1 MATYLQGRRQVEP
14 NDGDNSRREY
24 GNNVTLPATG
34 ITDDASER
42 TPLISHPVTIVEDF
56 GKSTVKQTVFN
67 SVNALMGIAILSLP
81 FAFKYAGW
89 LFGVSIFLFCLI
101 QTNYTAKLI
110 KKCLDTD
117 SGCLTYAD
125 LAYLAF
131 GKKGRLI
138 MGGLFLLDL
147 FNATVA
153 LMILTGD
160 SLQTLFPNVDLVRLK
175 LIAFFIITP
184 TTWMPIHFL
193 SHVSIFG
200 IAATISLAVVILI
213 DGFTKFD
220 PPGSLLNPME
230 THFLPSN
237 WMVLPLAF
245 GLINAGF
252 TGHAVFPSLYRDMAK
267 PESYNSMVNYS
278 YLIAS
283 TIYIT
288 VAASGYLMFGSGT
301 MEEITINIMSTPGF
315 NVLLN
320 SIVIWMI
327 VINPLSKYPLMLT
340 PINISIE
347 VIFFKMV
354 SVGSKFSR
362 NVYTIISRTFV
373 SFLILYTSI
382 IFPEF
387 DRAMSLLGAFF
398 SFLISAIFPI
408 LCYLKLF
415 GHQLS
420 NKTLALNIM
429 FLVISTIMAIIGTIW
444 TFFPREWLDDKVE
457 SHVI

>member
-1 MATYLQGRRQVEP
+1 MATHLQGQRRGEP
-14 NDGDNSRREY
+14 TSGREY
-24 GNNVTLPATG
+24 ENNVAISASG
-34 ITDDASER
+34 ITDNTNER
-42 TPLISHPVTIVEDF
+42 TPLISRPDTIIDDI

-89 LFGVSIFLFCLI
+89 VFGVLIFLFCLI

-117 SGCLTYAD
+117 PGCLTYAD

-138 MGGLFLLDL
+138 MGSLFLMDL

-160 SLQTLFPNVDLVRLK
+160 SLQTLFPNVDLVHLK

-184 TTWMPIHFL
+184 TTWMPFHFL
-193 SHVSIFG
+193 SHVSVFG
-200 IAATISLAVVILI
+200 IAATASLAAVVLI
-213 DGFTKFD
+213 DGFTKFES
-220 PPGSLLNPME
+220 PGSLLNPMD
-230 THFLPSN
+230 THFLPPN
-237 WMVLPLAF
+237 WMAFPLAF

-283 TIYIT
+283 SIYIT
-288 VAASGYLMFGSGT
+288 VAASGYLMFGSTT
-301 MEEITINIMSTPGF
+301 MEEITLNIMSTPGF
-315 NVLLN
+315 SVLLN
-320 SIVIWMI
+320 SFVIWMI

-347 VIFFKMV
+347 VVFFKIV
-354 SVGSKFSR
+354 FIGSKFSR
-362 NVYTIISRTFV
+362 TIYTIISRTFV
-373 SFLILYTSI
+373 SFLIVYTSI
-382 IFPEF
+382 AFPEF

-408 LCYLKLF
+408 LCYLKIF

-420 NKTLALNIM
+420 NKSLAINIM

-444 TFFPREWLDDKVE
+444 TFFPREWLDKVE
-457 SHVI
+457 SHMG